1 MLPHHIRQDIPKSSH
16 HKKKIVFFFLLLFFL
31 GALGIGF
38 SSWVWPRLK
47 KSSFFSFK
55 ESVVLATEHI
65 SEEELRALVHI
76 PLGKNIFDIDLVT
89 LEAVIK
95 KHPWIET
102 VKVFRMLPNKVKF
115 IVEEKKP
122 VALLSQDSLYFLDA
136 EGKKIA
142 PIRAGENTDF
152 LIVSGLETAHV
163 ESGAL
168 VLQAYELAEEYQKNE
183 FLKDLPLSEIH
194 WDETLGF
201 FLFTKHP
208 SFEIRVGK
216 EEYPKKFL
224 RLEKVLKDLAHKS
237 LAPRLVD
244 LNYSKKVVVKL
255 SK

>member
-16 HKKKIVFFFLLLFFL
+16 RKKKSVAFFLILIFL
-31 GALGIGF
+31 GALGYSF

-55 ESVVLATEHI
+55 ESVVSATEHI
-65 SEEELRALVHI
+65 SEEELRALVRI
-76 PLGKNIFDIDLVT
+76 PLGKNIFDIDLTT
-89 LEAVIK
+89 LEATMK

-102 VKVFRMLPNKVKF
+102 AKVFRMLPNKIKF

-122 VALLSQDSLYFLDA
+122 VALLSQDSLHFLDA
-136 EGKKIA
+136 GGKKIA

-152 LIVSGLETAHV
+152 LIVSGLKASQV

-183 FLKDLPLSEIH
+183 FLKDFTLSEIH

-201 FLFTKHP
+201 FLFTKQP

-216 EEYPKKFL
+216 DEYSKKFL
-224 RLEKVLKDLAHKS
+224 RLQKVLKDLAHKS

>member
-1 MLPHHIRQDIPKSSH
+1 MVS
-16 HKKKIVFFFLLLFFL
+16 
-31 GALGIGF
+31 
-38 SSWVWPRLK
+38 
-47 KSSFFSFK
+47 
-55 ESVVLATEHI
+55 ATEHI
-65 SEEELRALVHI
+65 SEEELKALVRI
-76 PLGKNIFDIDLVT
+76 PAGKNIFDVDLGV
-89 LEAVIK
+89 LEMAMK

-102 VKVFRMLPNKVKF
+102 VKVFRMLPNKIKF
-115 IVEEKKP
+115 IIEEKKP
-122 VALLSQDSLYFLDA
+122 VALLSQDSLYFLNV

-142 PIRAGENTDF
+142 QVRAGENTDF
-152 LIVSGLETAHV
+152 LIVSGLTFSQV

-168 VLQAYELAEEYQKNE
+168 VLQAYELAEEYQKNT
-183 FLKDLPLSEIH
+183 FLKDLTLSEVH

-216 EEYPKKFL
+216 DEYSKKFA

-237 LAPRLVD
+237 LAPKLVD

>member
-1 MLPHHIRQDIPKSSH
+1 MLLTHIRQDIPKSSH
-16 HKKKIVFFFLLLFFL
+16 RKKKIFFFFLLIFL
-31 GALGIGF
+31 CASSGYGF

-65 SEEELRALVHI
+65 SEEELKALARI
-76 PLGKNIFDIDLVT
+76 PAGKNIFDVDLGV
-89 LEAVIK
+89 LEAAMK
-95 KHPWIET
+95 KHLWIET
-102 VKVFRMLPNKVKF
+102 VKVFRMLPNKIKF

-136 EGKKIA
+136 RGKKIA
-142 PIRAGENTDF
+142 PVRPRENTDF
-152 LIVSGLETAHV
+152 LIVSGLTSSQV
-163 ESGAL
+163 ENGTMI
-168 VLQAYELAEEYQKNE
+168 LQAYELAREYQKND
-183 FLKDLPLSEIH
+183 FLKDLILSEVH

-216 EEYPKKFL
+216 DEYSKKFL